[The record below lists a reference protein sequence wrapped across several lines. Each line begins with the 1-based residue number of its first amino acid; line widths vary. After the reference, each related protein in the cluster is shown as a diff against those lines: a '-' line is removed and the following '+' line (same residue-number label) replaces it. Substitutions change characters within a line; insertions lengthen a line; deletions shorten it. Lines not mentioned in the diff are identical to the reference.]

1 MPSKKTHRKLSK
13 FNIFMKSEIKRCKKS
28 SPNLSHRAAFKMA
41 AQNWKAH
48 SGNSHS
54 STQPKSRKARKSKR
68 K

>member
-1 MPSKKTHRKLSK
+1 MAKTRRKLSK
-13 FNIFMKSEIKRCKKS
+13 FNIFMKSEIKRVKKMHPS
-28 SPNLSHRAAFKMA
+28 MSHQAAFKMA

-48 SGNSHS
+48 SGTSHS